1 MLSGSLRRSIATVAL
16 LRSLRWRAVL
26 VTPAMRAWRTLVRT
40 TRLLYCDV
48 VYVLASV
55 LPLAQSVR
63 ARCCGSLRGLWYGSS
78 RLDAERPGRQSLS
91 FRWLTLPFVVVVG
104 PPTGLAQR
112 KNGASGR
119 EAFALGRSHGEG
131 RGCDPRCAGP
141 CRSQCPPH
149 TAVSA
154 QRARRRRA
162 RAAARAEHA
171 SRDERSADREEVS
184 VTRVARPKRDTR
196 A

>member
-1 MLSGSLRRSIATVAL
+1 MALRLFATVSCNDA
-16 LRSLRWRAVL
+16 RSLRWPAVL

-48 VYVLASV
+48 VYALASV

-78 RLDAERPGRQSLS
+78 RLDAERPAGQSLS
-91 FRWLTLPFVVVVG
+91 FRWLTLQFVVVVG
-104 PPTGLAQR
+104 PPTGLVQR

-131 RGCDPRCAGP
+131 RRLDPRCAGP
-141 CRSQCPPH
+141 CRSQCP
-149 TAVSA
+149 TTEVRRGSRATSS
-154 QRARRRRA
+154 REGCGTSRTCFARR
-162 RAAARAEHA
+162 
-171 SRDERSADREEVS
+171 
-184 VTRVARPKRDTR
+184 T
-196 A
+196 